1 MKESARG
8 LAVDI
13 LNRID
18 LAGLFAE
25 PLLDQALSRG
35 APADLHDRRLLT
47 EIVYGTLRMRGRLDW
62 VVAQFYKGDPVTMDA
77 GVRNIL
83 RTALYQLFF
92 TDRIPA
98 FAIVDEAVKIAK
110 TLHPAASGLVNA
122 ILRNVIRREREIA
135 WPRIEEDPV
144 RHVSVVHSHPLWL
157 VERWIAQFGLQETL
171 AFCRANNDIPPLMV
185 RVNRLR
191 ASRKTAMQHLRDE
204 GFTVREAEFSPDG
217 LVLTHAAM
225 PVRETLSFRRG
236 EIQIQ
241 DEASQM
247 ASCLLDPGPGE
258 KILDACAGAGIKA
271 TYIAEI
277 MNNQGAVTAV
287 DLSRQKIKALRENA
301 GRLGIAIIDPL
312 VGDLREAPGE
322 SFRDAFDGILLDVPC
337 SGLGTLRRNPE
348 IKWRITAGDLR
359 RQSDLQ
365 KRLLGAAAG
374 CLRPGGR
381 LVYST
386 CSVMPEENEA
396 VIADFLSRHG
406 DFRCVRPPAGIPP
419 SMVSDEGFFKTR
431 PDRHGT
437 DGFFGAVLRRITLSR
452 SLKNGFVAVQNP

>member
-13 LNRID
+13 LTRID

-35 APADLHDRRLLT
+35 ALADLHDRRLLT
-47 EIVYGTLRMRGRLDW
+47 EIVYGTLRMRGRIDW
-62 VVAQFYKGDPVTMDA
+62 VVTQFYKGDPVTMDA

-98 FAIVDEAVKIAK
+98 FAIVDEAVKISK
-110 TLHPAASGLVNA
+110 MLHPAASGLVNA
-122 ILRNVIRREREIA
+122 ILRNVIRREREIV
-135 WPRIEEDPV
+135 WPRFEEGPA
-144 RHVSVVHSHPLWL
+144 RHISVVHSHPLWL
-157 VERWIAQFGLQETL
+157 VERWITLFGPQETL
-171 AFCRANNDIPPLMV
+171 AFCQANNEIPPLIV

-191 ASRKTAMQHLRDE
+191 ASRETVMQHLREE

-217 LVLTHAAM
+217 LVLTDATM
-225 PVRETLSFRRG
+225 PVRETHSFKRG

-247 ASCLLDPGPGE
+247 ASRLLDPQPGE
-258 KILDACAGAGIKA
+258 KILDACAGAGVKA
-271 TYIAEI
+271 SHLAEI
-277 MNNQGAVTAV
+277 MNNQGTVTAI
-287 DLSRQKIKALRENA
+287 DISRQKIKALRENA
-301 GRLGIAIIDPL
+301 GRLGIAMIAPL
-312 VGDLREAPGE
+312 VRDLREEPGE
-322 SFRDAFDGILLDVPC
+322 SFRGAFDGILLDVPC

-348 IKWRITAGDLR
+348 IKWRITAGDLH

-365 KRLLGAAAG
+365 KRLLGAAAA

-386 CSVMPEENEA
+386 CSVMPEENEV

-406 DFRCVRPPAGIPP
+406 DFRCVHPPAGIPP
-419 SMVSDEGFFKTR
+419 SMVSNEGFFRTR

-437 DGFFGAVLRRITLSR
+437 DGFFGAVLRR
-452 SLKNGFVAVQNP
+452 AVP